1 MDGDRRLARTRLPL
15 SEMFRSRFSTAAP
28 RNLLESACFRESWPM
43 RALLDLLLPRA
54 CPCGD
59 ATGPACVQCR
69 GQLTHEASLV
79 LPYPAP
85 PGLPSCAAAAP
96 YRGRVRRLLIAYKE
110 RGRRDLGP
118 LLSLALV
125 HALLALPAVRS
136 LLSAPGAAA
145 PRQLLLVPV
154 PASRA
159 AWRSRGVDH
168 IATLVRGALG
178 PLRQLSGNARATVS
192 WAPLLQLTR
201 GVADQAGLSAA
212 GRATNLSGALRLR
225 PDDRFHPAHTRA
237 GPATLVVLIDDVL
250 TTGATMSEAARA
262 LAAGGVRAQCAAVIA
277 TAVRH
282 HPAGRQALLPQ
293 GYND

>member
-1 MDGDRRLARTRLPL
+1 
-15 SEMFRSRFSTAAP
+15 
-28 RNLLESACFRESWPM
+28 M
-43 RALLDLLLPRA
+43 RALIDLLLPRA
-54 CPCGD
+54 CPCGHP
-59 ATGPACVQCR
+59 AGPACKQCR
-69 GQLTHEASLV
+69 GQLSESAARLV

-85 PGLPSCAAAAP
+85 PGLPACAAAAL

-110 RGRRDLGP
+110 RGRRDLVP
-118 LLSLALV
+118 LLSLGLV

-136 LLSAPGAAA
+136 LLDAPDDAPGAGQQ
-145 PRQLLLVPV
+145 RKQELLLVPV

-159 AWRSRGVDH
+159 AWRARGVDH
-168 IATLVRGALG
+168 IATLVRGALA
-178 PLRQLSGNARATVS
+178 PLRRLSAPAGVTVS

-225 PDDRFHPAHTRA
+225 PPDRFHPAHTRA
-237 GPATLVVLIDDVL
+237 GSATLVILIDDVL

-282 HPAGRQALLPQ
+282 HPVGRPALSLP
-293 GYND
+293 GYSD

>member
-1 MDGDRRLARTRLPL
+1 
-15 SEMFRSRFSTAAP
+15 
-28 RNLLESACFRESWPM
+28 M
-43 RALLDLLLPRA
+43 RALIDLLLPRA

-59 ATGPACVQCR
+59 PAGPACAQCR
-69 GQLTHEASLV
+69 GELTEDAARLV

-85 PGLPSCAAAAP
+85 PGLPACAAAAL

-110 RGRRDLGP
+110 RGRRDLVP

-136 LLSAPGAAA
+136 LLDVPGTG
-145 PRQLLLVPV
+145 PQRQRKQELLLVPV
-154 PASRA
+154 PASRG
-159 AWRSRGVDH
+159 AWRARGVDH
-168 IATLVRGALG
+168 IATLVRGALT
-178 PLRQLSGNARATVS
+178 PLRRLSAPAAVTVS
-192 WAPLLQLTR
+192 WSPLLELTR

-225 PDDRFHPAHTRA
+225 PADRFHPARTRA
-237 GPATLVVLIDDVL
+237 GSATLVILIDDVL

-262 LAAGGVRAQCAAVIA
+262 LAAGGVRTHCAAVIA

-282 HPAGRQALLPQ
+282 HTATFG
-293 GYND
+293 